1 MRRGFGID
9 KNIPVEQFAFSMADP
24 KTSIQSSRRPNP
36 SVLTTKNLSIVV
48 TGLVLLVALMKA
60 DSKDVPVII
69 KILFGSDT
77 FAVVGWT
84 LALVFLLGGAIFI
97 RLQDR
102 VHQREISRLASE
114 RDELQKLLL
123 K

>member
-1 MRRGFGID
+1 
-9 KNIPVEQFAFSMADP
+9 
-24 KTSIQSSRRPNP
+24 
-36 SVLTTKNLSIVV
+36 V

-84 LALVFLLGGAIFI
+84 LALVFFAWRCDLHPVT
-97 RLQDR
+97 R
-102 VHQREISRLASE
+102 SCASE
-114 RDELQKLLL
+114 GNLSLGE
-123 K
+123 